1 MGLDVEQSMS
11 ILNEIFPDQAKKLLG
26 DIVLLNQYEEH
37 MDDWRERQLRHFLE
51 ITISSVFD
59 LKRAYEE
66 RRISTLAWLAR
77 NLLELSVWIQYCN
90 ISEANAKQF
99 WDDAV
104 RDMFGWAKAIHE
116 LTAFQDGAPDAQLA
130 ARLDNL
136 DTFAAKRGI
145 TPLADDFK
153 RVSDASKEVGND
165 VLFSKANKL
174 YSKFA
179 HPTAWVVATAKSE
192 EADKEVRG
200 MIFSDGAD
208 LAAVCYLVIRDECN
222 RMFKEVKESGKKK

>member
-1 MGLDVEQSMS
+1 MALDVEQSMS

-26 DIVLLNQYEEH
+26 NIVLLNQYEEH

-51 ITISSVFD
+51 ITISSAFD
-59 LKRAYEE
+59 LRRAYEE

-99 WDDAV
+99 SDDAV

-130 ARLDNL
+130 TRLDNL
-136 DTFAAKRGI
+136 DKFAAKRGI

-179 HPTAWVVATAKSE
+179 HPTAWVVATANSE

-200 MIFSDGAD
+200 MIFSDGAE
-208 LAAVCYLVIRDECN
+208 LAVVCYLVIRDEFDL
-222 RMFKEVKESGKKK
+222 MFKRAGGPV